1 MTAKPVVVVGGP
13 TASGK
18 SVLALA
24 VAEKFGGTVINADS
38 MQIYRDLEILT
49 ARPDAD
55 ALRRVPHRLY
65 GLLEADEQCTA
76 GRWRRMALPE
86 IHGARVPVVVGGTG
100 LYLRALV
107 DGLDEIPE
115 VPDAV
120 RLRLMKRLAAEGSA
134 ALHRELELRDPETA
148 RRLAPGDRQRI
159 VRALEVLNHTGRGL
173 AHWQTGDVAT
183 GEFRFFT
190 IVVMPHRER
199 LFGAC
204 DARFRRMVEAGAI
217 EEVRRLADRS
227 VAGGSP
233 LWRAI
238 GAEPIRKFLE
248 GIISRDEMFEQAQ
261 RDTRRYAKRQ
271 ITWFRNKVA
280 ADHLTRRLDPG
291 RVFPEIARFLLTEA

>member
-18 SVLALA
+18 SALALA
-24 VAEKFGGTVINADS
+24 VAEKFGGAVINADS

-49 ARPDAD
+49 ARPGAA
-55 ALRRVPHRLY
+55 ALRRAPHRLY
-65 GLLEADEQCTA
+65 GLLEADERCTA

-86 IHGARVPVVVGGTG
+86 LRSARVPVVVGGTG

-120 RLRLMKRLAAEGSA
+120 RRRLEERLAAEGPA

-148 RRLAPGDRQRI
+148 RRLSPGDRQRI
-159 VRALEVLNHTGRGL
+159 ARALEVLNHTGRGL
-173 AHWQTGDVAT
+173 ARWQTGDAET

-199 LFGAC
+199 LFAAC
-204 DARFRRMVEAGAI
+204 DARFQRMVEAGAI
-217 EEVRRLADRS
+217 EEIRRLAGRS
-227 VAGGSP
+227 AAVGSP
-233 LWRAI
+233 LWKAI

-248 GIISRDEMFEQAQ
+248 GSISRDEMFERAQ

-271 ITWFRNKVA
+271 ITWFRNQVA
-280 ADHLTRRLDPG
+280 ADYPVGNPEPG

>member
-1 MTAKPVVVVGGP
+1 MVVGGP

-49 ARPDAD
+49 ARPDAA
-55 ALRRVPHRLY
+55 ALRRAPHRLY
-65 GLLEADEQCTA
+65 GVLEADEQCTA

-86 IHGARVPVVVGGTG
+86 LLDARVPVVVGGTG

-115 VPDAV
+115 VPNAV
-120 RLRLMKRLAAEGSA
+120 RRRLEERLAAEGPA

-148 RRLAPGDRQRI
+148 RRLAPGDRQR
-159 VRALEVLNHTGRGL
+159 VARALEVLNHTGRGL
-173 AHWQTGDVAT
+173 AHWQTGDAAA

-190 IVVMPHRER
+190 IVVMPDRER
-199 LFGAC
+199 LFAAC

-217 EEVRRLADRS
+217 EEIRRLADRS
-227 VAGGSP
+227 GAVGSP
-233 LWRAI
+233 LWKAV

-248 GIISRDEMFEQAQ
+248 GSISRDEMFERAQ

-271 ITWFRNKVA
+271 ITWFRNQVA
-280 ADHLTRRLDPG
+280 ADHLTRRPDPG
-291 RVFPEIARFLLTEA
+291 RAFPEIARFLLTEA

>member
-13 TASGK
+13 TAGGK

-24 VAEKFGGTVINADS
+24 VAEEFGGTVINADS
-38 MQIYRDLEILT
+38 MQIYRDLKILT
-49 ARPDAD
+49 ARPEAA
-55 ALRRVPHRLY
+55 ALRRAPHRLY
-65 GLLEADEQCTA
+65 GLLKADERCTA

-86 IHGARVPVVVGGTG
+86 IRGARVPVVVGGTG

-115 VPDAV
+115 IPEAV
-120 RLRLMKRLAAEGSA
+120 RRRLEERLAAEGPA

-159 VRALEVLNHTGRGL
+159 SRALEVLDHTGRGL
-173 AHWQTGDVAT
+173 ARWQTGDAAT

-190 IVVMPHRER
+190 IVVMPNRER
-199 LFGAC
+199 LFAAC
-204 DARFRRMVEAGAI
+204 DARFRRMVEAGAV
-217 EEVRRLADRS
+217 EEIRRLADMS
-227 VAGGSP
+227 AAAGSP
-233 LWRAI
+233 LWKAI

-248 GIISRDEMFEQAQ
+248 GSVSRDEMFERAQ

-271 ITWFRNKVA
+271 ITWFRNQVA
-280 ADHLTRRLDPG
+280 ADRLVCGSDPG
-291 RVFPEIARFLLTEA
+291 RAFPDLARFLLT